1 MAAYDRDSC
10 LRLLREMQDRLSE
23 QGENRH
29 PRRSDFSEEQVVAI
43 KAYLGPFP
51 RALEAAGLKPPR
63 SDERIGR
70 TREKRIRSARA
81 RNAAR
86 REAERAVKAGKE
98 PVKGQRKSISESS
111 EVPKND

>member
-1 MAAYDRDSC
+1 MAAYDRETC
-10 LRLLREMQDRLSE
+10 IRLLRDMQDRLE
-23 QGENRH
+23 KQGEERY

-86 REAERAVKAGKE
+86 REPGRAPSAGAEKE
-98 PVKGQRKSISESS
+98 GADKP
-111 EVPKND
+111 PKPL